1 MSAQRR
7 MTGTVG
13 FRALHAEPRT
23 RDPGRGTC
31 VGFTLV
37 EVLVAVAIL
46 GISLLAV
53 ISIRNDCVVEIGQVV
68 DANDAWTLGTLA
80 MGMVLTAEVLDEGAD
95 GGMFE
100 DYPQYRWD
108 VVKTTVEVD
117 VAAEYFP
124 GMDRAAIP
132 HKPKEILRIDLA
144 VTRLDPPPDPPP
156 GLFRMVTYAQKRIPR
171 P

>member
-1 MSAQRR
+1 
-7 MTGTVG
+7 
-13 FRALHAEPRT
+13 
-23 RDPGRGTC
+23 
-31 VGFTLV
+31 V

-53 ISIRNDCVVEIGQVV
+53 ISLRNDCVVEIGQVV

-80 MGMVLTAEVLDEGAD
+80 MGMVLTADVLDEGAD

-100 DYPQYRWD
+100 DFPQYRWD
-108 VVKTTVEVD
+108 VVKTKVEVD

-124 GMDRAAIP
+124 GKDRAAIP
-132 HKPKEILRIDLA
+132 HKPKELLRIELGL
-144 VTRLDPPPDPPP
+144 TRVDPPPDRPPD
-156 GLFRMVTYAQKRIPR
+156 LFRMVTYAQKRVPM